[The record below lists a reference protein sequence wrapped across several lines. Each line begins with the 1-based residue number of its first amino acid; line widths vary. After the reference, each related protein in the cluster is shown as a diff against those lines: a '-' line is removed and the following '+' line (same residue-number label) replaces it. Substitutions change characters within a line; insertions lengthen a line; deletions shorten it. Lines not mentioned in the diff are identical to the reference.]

1 MEDTRI
7 LEKIKKLLK
16 LSASNNQNESSL
28 ALEKALELMNKHGIS
43 DSRLRMSD
51 VTEAQSKQMRV
62 LKLADYQIFLLNAI
76 QDLFGCES
84 FCIYDFNHKLKRWVV
99 RPVFVGLGA
108 NAEVAAY
115 CFEVLSIKQDKARI
129 EFLGSLH
136 KNTKKQNKT
145 NKANEF
151 AIGWAIGINET
162 VKRLVPVRV
171 VPEVVDEYFKLKTKN
186 MADTITR
193 KSKTSKDNKALIF
206 GLDAGSKVDISK
218 PISGNKIQVQLS
230 Y

>member
-1 MEDTRI
+1 M
-7 LEKIKKLLK
+7 
-16 LSASNNQNESSL
+16 
-28 ALEKALELMNKHGIS
+28 
-43 DSRLRMSD
+43 
-51 VTEAQSKQMRV
+51 
-62 LKLADYQIFLLNAI
+62 
-76 QDLFGCES
+76 
-84 FCIYDFNHKLKRWVV
+84 KRWVV

-129 EFLGSLH
+129 EFLGSLR

-171 VPEVVDEYFKLKTKN
+171 VPEVVDEYFSLRLKTW
-186 MADTITR
+186 
-193 KSKTSKDNKALIF
+193 LIQ
-206 GLDAGSKVDISK
+206 LR
-218 PISGNKIQVQLS
+218 GNLRQARIIKH
-230 Y
+230 